1 MTTSKICGI
10 AEIRTAKAA
19 KTATTSTTAHFKC
32 AISNFVVGRAGK
44 NETEVFLLHLV
55 VPSLPSF
62 PSLQCRVVVS
72 LQNTKNDWW
81 PWKSFSGRSVG
92 TVHTKGLHS
101 TPPSIALLLPPPT
114 FSVLNEVLPLLSYS
128 LGRSAKRHIRRCWS
142 TKYGGRD
149 RTTGTKN
156 RAPHSLRVVT
166 ITILVVLRLRR
177 RFLTS
182 PVRLSAIRYNAVMS
196 QRLRA
201 ILS

>member
-19 KTATTSTTAHFKC
+19 TTTTASTTAHFKC

-81 PWKSFSGRSVG
+81 PWKLFRSVG
-92 TVHTKGLHS
+92 RLELFTRKDSTPLHS
-101 TPPSIALLLPPPT
+101 AIHCIVTTTSNVFRPKRGASPPKLLARSERKKTHP
-114 FSVLNEVLPLLSYS
+114 PLLEHEIWRE
-128 LGRSAKRHIRRCWS
+128 GQDD
-142 TKYGGRD
+142 RD
-149 RTTGTKN
+149 
-156 RAPHSLRVVT
+156 
-166 ITILVVLRLRR
+166 
-177 RFLTS
+177 
-182 PVRLSAIRYNAVMS
+182 
-196 QRLRA
+196 
-201 ILS
+201 